1 MGYGALITLLIA
13 LVRGAPLTLE
23 FTPAYLGSLLYLA
36 LFGSV
41 IAFGSYLTLLG
52 RIGPDRAAYSTIVFP
67 VVALLL
73 SALFESMALDVT
85 QFGGVGLILL
95 GNVVVLTRPKP
106 VVMAKA
112 N

>member
-1 MGYGALITLLIA
+1 
-13 LVRGAPLTLE
+13 
-23 FTPAYLGSLLYLA
+23 
-36 LFGSV
+36 
-41 IAFGSYLTLLG
+41 
-52 RIGPDRAAYSTIVFP
+52 
-67 VVALLL
+67 
-73 SALFESMALDVT
+73 MALDVT